1 MDNETIAADFDTW
14 WAAEGSGIRPFVD
27 EDAEEHT
34 RRVAEIA
41 WKNGAYKSQFPSQ
54 PVGTIGT
61 N

>member
-1 MDNETIAADFDTW
+1 MDNETIAADFAAW
-14 WAAEGSGIRPFVD
+14 WDAEGSGFCRFPD

-54 PVGTIGT
+54 PVGT